1 MSEIE
6 GGQVQGEPL
15 PAREGI
21 RIEPAAPDVA
31 RPRLPDANVEQP
43 MHDDDVVE
51 YPDGAPG
58 DLVREMKEPDPGFR
72 APMPKKRPVESR
84 ESQVN

>member
-1 MSEIE
+1 MR
-6 GGQVQGEPL
+6 GEPL

-58 DLVREMKEPDPGFR
+58 DLVREMKEPDSGFR
-72 APMPKKRPVESR
+72 APAKEETGGVSSISTEKAR
-84 ESQVN
+84 

>member
-1 MSEIE
+1 MDKSKENHC
-6 GGQVQGEPL
+6 QH
-15 PAREGI
+15 AKGI
-21 RIEPAAPDVA
+21 RIEPAAPNVE

-43 MHDDDVVE
+43 MHDDVVE

-58 DLVREMKEPDPGFR
+58 DLVREMKEPDPGSEPLCQR
-72 APMPKKRPVESR
+72 RDRWSQLHLNR